1 MYDVKTSSIAVVVTV
16 AAAIAVIAVYALT
29 LEGNQEQTIPSNQQQ
44 VQTKKIKVIAS
55 FFPLYEFSKNVG
67 GDRIEVSSFI
77 PIGVEPHDWE
87 PSPGNIISLKDT
99 NVFVYNGVSLESFVD
114 KLINSRE
121 YENINFVDSS
131 KGITLLKDVESEN
144 ESVENNLAYDPHI
157 WLDPILAK
165 HQVATI
171 KDAFVKTDPINSKYY
186 EENANAYN
194 TKLDELDAKIRN
206 GLSDCKKDTFVSFH
220 NAFSYFANRYG
231 IKSMPLTGLTPEAE
245 PTASDLENFVKFVKA
260 NDIKII
266 FAEELVN
273 PKLAQV
279 LAGEAGAQVMI
290 LSPLEGLSSEDL
302 KAGKSYLDKMEEN
315 LQDLKI
321 ALECP

>member
-1 MYDVKTSSIAVVVTV
+1 VKTSAIAVVVTV

-29 LEGNQEQTIPSNQQQ
+29 LEGNQEKIIPSDEQQ

-99 NVFVYNGVSLESFVD
+99 SVFVYNGVGLESFVD
-114 KLINSRE
+114 KLISSGE
-121 YENINFVDSS
+121 YKNINFVDASN
-131 KGITLLKDVESEN
+131 GITLLKGVESEN

-171 KDAFVKTDPINSKYY
+171 KDALVKTDPINSKYY

-194 TKLDELDAKIRN
+194 AKLDELDAKIRN
-206 GLSDCKKDTFVSFH
+206 ELSDCKKDTFVSFH

-245 PTASDLENFVKFVKA
+245 PIASDLENFVKFVKA

-290 LSPLEGLSSEDL
+290 LSPLEGLSGEDL
-302 KAGKSYLDKMEEN
+302 KAGKSYIDKMEEN

-321 ALECP
+321 ALECT